1 MMGKKLDNV
10 GPGMRLVSVGNASIP
25 SLPLYVVVS
34 AHVRWNKNDAFEYM
48 CVLEREREREER
60 ERERQLVYKRSQIN
74 GCASVGQCDQI

>member
-48 CVLEREREREER
+48 CVLERERERE
-60 ERERQLVYKRSQIN
+60 RERQLVYKRSQIN

>member
-48 CVLEREREREER
+48 CVLERERERE
-60 ERERQLVYKRSQIN
+60 RERQLVYKRSQKN

>member
-48 CVLEREREREER
+48 CVLERERERET
-60 ERERQLVYKRSQIN
+60 V
-74 GCASVGQCDQI
+74 SVQKEPNKWMC